1 MKKDLYLKIV
11 FLFAMVVFYPQF
23 LLAQKAILP
32 VTPNASPESIDL
44 LNYIYSISG
53 KKTVAG
59 QHCPPLLGSTRLS
72 VVHRNTQ
79 QYPALFGQDFG
90 FSYPGYWD
98 GINYR
103 QRIVDE
109 AIMRHRDGFI
119 ITLMWHA
126 VPPTEDEPVTFR
138 ESIQSKLTDEQWQDL
153 ITPGTEINER
163 WKSHVDVIA
172 WFLKQLRDAKVPV
185 IWRPYHEMNGG
196 WFWWGK
202 KTGEDGYKKLWR
214 MLFDRLVNFHK
225 LNNLIWVFNTNEYKE
240 TVDPHVDYF
249 PGQDFVDIIATDVYA
264 HAREE
269 ENYAQLLDLAG
280 DKPIAMGEV
289 GEVPTLEK
297 LQKQPRWTW
306 FMQWGDPGGRNRN
319 GFNSYMEIYKSDR
332 VIKLQDLP
340 WVDLV
345 NPTIHYPF
353 IR

>member
-1 MKKDLYLKIV
+1 MKKDLYFSVIFVFAMIV
-11 FLFAMVVFYPQF
+11 FCPQF
-23 LLAQKAILP
+23 LLAQETILP
-32 VTPNASPESIDL
+32 VTPNASPESIEL

-53 KKTVAG
+53 KKTIAG
-59 QHCPPLLGSTRLS
+59 QHSPPLLGSTCLS
-72 VVHRNTQ
+72 VVHRNTGK
-79 QYPALFGQDFG
+79 YPALFGQDFG
-90 FSYPGYWD
+90 FSFPGYWD

-138 ESIQSKLTDEQWQDL
+138 ESIQSKLTDDEWQDL

-172 WFLKQLRDAKVPV
+172 WFLKQLREAKVPV

-202 KTGEDGYKKLWR
+202 KTGEDGYKKLYR
-214 MLFDRLVNFHK
+214 MLYDRLVNFHK

-240 TVDPHVDYF
+240 TVDPHADYF
-249 PGQDFVDIIATDVYA
+249 PGHDVVDIFATDVYA
-264 HAREE
+264 HALEE
-269 ENYAQLLDLAG
+269 ENYAQLLELAG
-280 DKPIAMGEV
+280 SKPIAMGEV
-289 GEVPTLEK
+289 GELPTLEK

-306 FMQWGDPGGRNRN
+306 FMQWGDPGGRSRD
-319 GFNSYMEIYKSDR
+319 GFMSYMEIYKSEQ

-340 WVDLV
+340 WVDLE
-345 NPTIHYPF
+345 NPKIHYPF
-353 IR
+353 IK